1 MSGILPLSDRRVSP
15 KEKAS
20 FPSAQRP
27 VQKSLSR
34 LIGIHPVQAPT
45 PQHGQK
51 EKERKERRRRAT
63 RTAARPLKKE
73 REIRCMRL
81 LRQPHL
87 LLKRLLLPRLRLSRH
102 RALNGQRMSGTKTVG
117 GMALGQSSRNRS
129 RFPTA
134 LRPDTVW
141 MLYNQR
147 ERSVWQII
155 QPT

>member
-1 MSGILPLSDRRVSP
+1 MLPLSDQRVSP

-34 LIGIHPVQAPT
+34 LIGIRPVQAPT

-51 EKERKERRRRAT
+51 EKEEKERRRRAT

-73 REIRCMRL
+73 REIRRMRL

-87 LLKRLLLPRLRLSRH
+87 LLNRLLLPRQRLSRH
-102 RALNGQRMSGTKTVG
+102 GALNGQKMSGSKTVCG
-117 GMALGQSSRNRS
+117 RVLGQSLRNRS

-134 LRPDTVW
+134 LRPGTAW

-147 ERSVWQII
+147 ERSIWQKI
-155 QPT
+155 QLT